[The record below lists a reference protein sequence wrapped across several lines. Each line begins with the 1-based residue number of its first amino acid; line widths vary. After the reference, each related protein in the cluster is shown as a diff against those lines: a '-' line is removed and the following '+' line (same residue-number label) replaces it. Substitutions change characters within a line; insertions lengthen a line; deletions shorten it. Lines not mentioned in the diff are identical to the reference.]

1 MPMAVRFMPRI
12 QNPPEN
18 GKLKNAVTL
27 ISVTWKN
34 EDVDDITEQQ
44 FHEQCKRVW
53 KEGPWR
59 PRGDANMRR

>member
-27 ISVTWKN
+27 ISVTWKD

-44 FHEQCKRVW
+44 FLEQRKRAW
-53 KEGPWR
+53 
-59 PRGDANMRR
+59 